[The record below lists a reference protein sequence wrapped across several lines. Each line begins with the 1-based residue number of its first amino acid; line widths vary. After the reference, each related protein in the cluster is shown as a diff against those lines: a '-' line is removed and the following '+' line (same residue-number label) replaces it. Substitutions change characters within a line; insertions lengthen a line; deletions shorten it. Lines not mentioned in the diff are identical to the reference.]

1 MKLVVDAGPI
11 IALAKIDRLSVVKP
25 LFDEVWLPEVVVHEV
40 LAKPGLETHRIE
52 AAMRRFMRVAS
63 QPSNLAPHLESF
75 ARGLDEGEKS
85 VIALAGTLAPPVSV
99 LMDDAAGRTLARRAG
114 LGVLGFAGL
123 LIKGREHGLVDRVV
137 PLMLEARARGY
148 WLDDALIEIVRRL
161 TGE

>member
-1 MKLVVDAGPI
+1 
-11 IALAKIDRLSVVKP
+11 
-25 LFDEVWLPEVVVHEV
+25 
-40 LAKPGLETHRIE
+40 
-52 AAMRRFMRVAS
+52 
-63 QPSNLAPHLESF
+63 
-75 ARGLDEGEKS
+75 
-85 VIALAGTLAPPVSV
+85 
-99 LMDDAAGRTLARRAG
+99 MDDAAGRTLARRAG